1 MVNPLGYDSRFRI
14 IWITLIAIVLLAIP
28 IAYFVYLR
36 YHNMAYLGVMLG
48 CEEVEGVV
56 ESGFH
61 YQEQTDSKPFRWTN
75 GAGRLYVPVNKSRPP
90 TKLWVSIETFRPTK
104 EPIRFQVVVDGE
116 NLYDGEVPA
125 WKWEETFDL
134 TSLQFSDKTM
144 IELRSETFVP
154 KGVMDEGLNT
164 DTRVLGVQVQGVML
178 SRDD

>member
-1 MVNPLGYDSRFRI
+1 MPAKKATSISNLCGGRFRQLP
-14 IWITLIAIVLLAIP
+14 TAET
-28 IAYFVYLR
+28 
-36 YHNMAYLGVMLG
+36 ML
-48 CEEVEGVV
+48 
-56 ESGFH
+56 
-61 YQEQTDSKPFRWTN
+61 
-75 GAGRLYVPVNKSRPP
+75 P
-90 TKLWVSIETFRPTK
+90 TTTK

-134 TSLQFSDKTM
+134 TSLEFSDKTM